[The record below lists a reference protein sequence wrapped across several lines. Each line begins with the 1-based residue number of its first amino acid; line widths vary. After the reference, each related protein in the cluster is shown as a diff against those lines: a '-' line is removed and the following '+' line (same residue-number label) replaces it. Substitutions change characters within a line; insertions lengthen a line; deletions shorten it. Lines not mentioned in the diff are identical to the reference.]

1 MIPRNTPDTPLHTLA
16 DLTPDPKNA
25 NRGTPRGRDALAQ
38 SLRDYGAGRA
48 VLIDRHGTVIAGSKT
63 VAEAQAQGVGLRVVE
78 SDGTELIAVQRRD
91 LDLATDA
98 RAQALAV
105 ADNRVAEL
113 DLAWDEATLRDLHAA
128 GVDLSPFWTDAEF
141 AALVAEPLTGRT
153 AENAVVAPGP
163 TDMVRG
169 DLVALGRHR
178 LLCGDATAADE
189 VARVLAGVAPALMV
203 TDPPYGVQYTPAWR
217 HDAYP
222 EQRTAV
228 GTVTNDDRADWT
240 AAWRLFPGDVAYV
253 WHAGL
258 HAATVASNLETA
270 GFELRAQVIWFKQH
284 FALSRGHYHWRHEP
298 CWYAV
303 RRGATAQWCGD
314 RRQSTVWEVPNLNPV
329 GSPSGP
335 EDAVTGHGTQKPV
348 RLFEI
353 PIGNHAQPGDAVYDP
368 FVGSGTSI
376 IAAEKTGRRCVA
388 LEIDPQY
395 VQVAVSRWE
404 AFTGE
409 SAVKIGGGR

>member
-1 MIPRNTPDTPLHTLA
+1 MTKRPTPATDMRTLS
-16 DLTPDPKNA
+16 DLTSDPRNA
-25 NRGTPRGRDALAQ
+25 NRGTPRGREALRH
-38 SLRDYGAGRA
+38 SLHAFGAGRA
-48 VLIDRHGTVIAGSKT
+48 VLIDRHGVVIAGNKT
-63 VAEAQAQGVGLRVVE
+63 VAEARAQGLRLRVIE
-78 SDGTELIAVQRRD
+78 SDGSELIAVQRRD
-91 LDLATDA
+91 LDLASDD
-98 RAQALAV
+98 RAQALAL
-105 ADNRVAEL
+105 ADNRVGEL
-113 DLAWDEATLRDLHAA
+113 DLVWDETTLQELHAA
-128 GVDLSPFWTDAEF
+128 GVELAAFWTDEEL
-141 AALVAEPLTGRT
+141 AALFAEPVTGRT
-153 AENAVVAPGP
+153 DENAVVAPGP
-163 TDMVRG
+163 TAFARG
-169 DLVALGRHR
+169 DLVALGPHR
-178 LLCGDATAADE
+178 LLCGDATAADD
-189 VARVLAGVAPALMV
+189 VDRVLAGVAPALMV

-376 IAAEKTGRRCVA
+376 IAAEKTGRVCLA
-388 LEIDPQY
+388 LEIDPAY

-404 AFTGE
+404 AFTGQ
-409 SAVKIGGGR
+409 SAVRLGGVR

>member
-1 MIPRNTPDTPLHTLA
+1 MTPRNTPDTPLHTLT

-38 SLRDYGAGRA
+38 SLRDYGTGRA

-63 VAEAQAQGVGLRVVE
+63 VAEAQAQGVGLRVDE

-228 GTVTNDDRADWT
+228 GTVTNDDHADWT

-258 HAATVASNLETA
+258 HAATVESNLETD
-270 GFELRAQVIWFKQH
+270 GFELRAQVIWFKEH
-284 FALSRGHYHWRHEP
+284 FALSRGHYHWRHET

-376 IAAEKTGRRCVA
+376 IAAEKTGRVCLA
-388 LEIDPQY
+388 LEIDPAY
-395 VQVAVSRWE
+395 VQAAVARWE
-404 AFTGE
+404 AFTGQ
-409 SAVKIGGGR
+409 SAVRLGGVR

>member
-1 MIPRNTPDTPLHTLA
+1 MTPRNTPDTPLHTLA

-38 SLRDYGAGRA
+38 SLRDYGTGRA

-217 HDAYP
+217 GVGALI
-222 EQRTAV
+222 QRGGRAV
-228 GTVTNDDRADWT
+228 
-240 AAWRLFPGDVAYV
+240 
-253 WHAGL
+253 AGML
-258 HAATVASNLETA
+258 TIATA
-270 GFELRAQVIWFKQH
+270 G
-284 FALSRGHYHWRHEP
+284 
-298 CWYAV
+298 
-303 RRGATAQWCGD
+303 
-314 RRQSTVWEVPNLNPV
+314 
-329 GSPSGP
+329 GS
-335 EDAVTGHGTQKPV
+335 
-348 RLFEI
+348 
-353 PIGNHAQPGDAVYDP
+353 
-368 FVGSGTSI
+368 
-376 IAAEKTGRRCVA
+376 
-388 LEIDPQY
+388 
-395 VQVAVSRWE
+395 
-404 AFTGE
+404 
-409 SAVKIGGGR
+409 

>member
-1 MIPRNTPDTPLHTLA
+1 MTPRNTPDTPLHTLT

-38 SLRDYGAGRA
+38 SLRDYGTGRA

-113 DLAWDEATLRDLHAA
+113 DLAWDEAPLRDLHAA

-178 LLCGDATAADE
+178 LLCGDATVADE
-189 VARVLAGVAPALMV
+189 VARVLAGVVPALMV

-240 AAWRLFPGDVAYV
+240 AAWRLFPGNVAYV

-270 GFELRAQVIWFKQH
+270 GFELRAQVIWVQTAFRVESWS
-284 FALSRGHYHWRHEP
+284 LSLAPRAVLVCRPARRHRPVVRGPPAVDRVGGPEPESGREPAGAGRCRHRPRDAE
-298 CWYAV
+298 A
-303 RRGATAQWCGD
+303 GATLRDPD
-314 RRQSTVWEVPNLNPV
+314 R
-329 GSPSGP
+329 
-335 EDAVTGHGTQKPV
+335 
-348 RLFEI
+348 
-353 PIGNHAQPGDAVYDP
+353 QPR
-368 FVGSGTSI
+368 
-376 IAAEKTGRRCVA
+376 AAGRRR
-388 LEIDPQY
+388 L
-395 VQVAVSRWE
+395 
-404 AFTGE
+404 
-409 SAVKIGGGR
+409 

>member
-1 MIPRNTPDTPLHTLA
+1 ML
-16 DLTPDPKNA
+16 LTGHKSRAIFDRYNIIHEQELLEA
-25 NRGTPRGRDALAQ
+25 GDQLVAYLAQ
-38 SLRDYGAGRA
+38 Q
-48 VLIDRHGTVIAGSKT
+48 
-63 VAEAQAQGVGLRVVE
+63 AQA
-78 SDGTELIAVQRRD
+78 APARR
-91 LDLATDA
+91 
-98 RAQALAV
+98 R
-105 ADNRVAEL
+105 
-113 DLAWDEATLRDLHAA
+113 LHAA
-128 GVDLSPFWTDAEF
+128 DP
-141 AALVAEPLTGRT
+141 AASRT
-153 AENAVVAPGP
+153 ASPLRLVRPG
-163 TDMVRG
+163 
-169 DLVALGRHR
+169 
-178 LLCGDATAADE
+178 
-189 VARVLAGVAPALMV
+189 VLAGVAPALMV

-376 IAAEKTGRRCVA
+376 IAAEKTGRVCLA
-388 LEIDPQY
+388 LELDPAY

-404 AFTGE
+404 AFTGQ
-409 SAVKIGGGR
+409 SAVRLGGVR

>member
-1 MIPRNTPDTPLHTLA
+1 MTPRNTPDTPLHTLA

-25 NRGTPRGRDALAQ
+25 NRGTPRERDALAQ

-169 DLVALGRHR
+169 IWSR
-178 LLCGDATAADE
+178 
-189 VARVLAGVAPALMV
+189 
-203 TDPPYGVQYTPAWR
+203 W
-217 HDAYP
+217 
-222 EQRTAV
+222 V
-228 GTVTNDDRADWT
+228 GT
-240 AAWRLFPGDVAYV
+240 GCS
-253 WHAGL
+253 
-258 HAATVASNLETA
+258 AATRRRPTRWPAS
-270 GFELRAQVIWFKQH
+270 W
-284 FALSRGHYHWRHEP
+284 RGWPRP
-298 CWYAV
+298 
-303 RRGATAQWCGD
+303 
-314 RRQSTVWEVPNLNPV
+314 
-329 GSPSGP
+329 
-335 EDAVTGHGTQKPV
+335 
-348 RLFEI
+348 
-353 PIGNHAQPGDAVYDP
+353 
-368 FVGSGTSI
+368 
-376 IAAEKTGRRCVA
+376 
-388 LEIDPQY
+388 
-395 VQVAVSRWE
+395 
-404 AFTGE
+404 
-409 SAVKIGGGR
+409 

>member
-1 MIPRNTPDTPLHTLA
+1 MVPNLSP
-16 DLTPDPKNA
+16 
-25 NRGTPRGRDALAQ
+25 
-38 SLRDYGAGRA
+38 S
-48 VLIDRHGTVIAGSKT
+48 S
-63 VAEAQAQGVGLRVVE
+63 VA
-78 SDGTELIAVQRRD
+78 T

-113 DLAWDEATLRDLHAA
+113 DLAWDEAPLRDLHAA

-178 LLCGDATAADE
+178 LLCGDATVADE
-189 VARVLAGVAPALMV
+189 VARVLAGVVPALMV
-203 TDPPYGVQYTPAWR
+203 TDPAVRRAVHGRRGVTTRIPSSGPRSARSPTTIAPTGRRRGGCFRATSRMCGTRACTPRPWR
-217 HDAYP
+217 RIWKP
-222 EQRTAV
+222 
-228 GTVTNDDRADWT
+228 
-240 AAWRLFPGDVAYV
+240 
-253 WHAGL
+253 
-258 HAATVASNLETA
+258 A
-270 GFELRAQVIWFKQH
+270 GFELRAQVIWVKQH

-329 GSPSGP
+329 GSPPGP

-376 IAAEKTGRRCVA
+376 IAAEKTGRVCLA
-388 LEIDPQY
+388 LEIDPAY
-395 VQVAVSRWE
+395 VQAAMSRWE
-404 AFTGE
+404 AFTGQ
-409 SAVKIGGGR
+409 SAVRLGGAR